1 MQQSIYFYSR
11 LRGGLHTF
19 RILRNEE
26 IAPKIYILDI
36 EAPLVARKAE
46 AGQFVVLR
54 VDENGERIPLTLV
67 DWSPHEG
74 VITIVYQVVGLTTKK
89 LSEKP
94 AGSFIQDVVGPLG
107 NPGVA
112 ENFGTVAVIGG
123 GVGVAAAY
131 PRAKQLREKG
141 NYVISIIGARSSNL
155 LIFEEEIKSVSDEL
169 YISTDDGTK
178 GKKGFVSDVLKEML
192 QRDRRIDYVFAVGP
206 VLMMKAV
213 AKVTKE
219 YGVKTDVSLNPIM
232 VDGTGMCGGCRVRVD
247 GKTRFT
253 CVDGPEF
260 DAHKVDFDELLTRLN
275 TYRDEESL
283 ALRRYERGSYK
294 DERETET

>member
-1 MQQSIYFYSR
+1 M
-11 LRGGLHTF
+11 
-19 RILRNEE
+19 RNEE

-36 EAPLVARKAE
+36 EAPLVTKKAE

-54 VDENGERIPLTLV
+54 VDESGERIPLTLV
-67 DWSPHEG
+67 DWNPHEG

-94 AGSFIQDVVGPLG
+94 AGSFIHDVVGPLG
-107 NPGVA
+107 NPGAA
-112 ENFGTVAVIGG
+112 EKFGTVAVIGG

-155 LIFEEEIKSVSDEL
+155 LIFEEEIKSVSDEF

-178 GKKGFVSDVLKEML
+178 GEKGFVSDVLKDLL
-192 QRDRRIDYVFAVGP
+192 QRGRRIDYVFAVGP
-206 VLMMKAV
+206 VLMMRAV
-213 AKVTKE
+213 ANVTRD

-232 VDGTGMCGGCRVRVD
+232 IDGTGMCGGCRVTVD

-260 DAHKVDFDELLTRLN
+260 DAHQVDFKELLTRLN
-275 TYRDEESL
+275 IYKEEETL
-283 ALRRYERGSYK
+283 ALKMYEGGSRK
-294 DERETET
+294 